1 MQSIKSKNLNQEIMQ
16 SPSKRK
22 LSENNIPKAVVEK
35 VVSNSPTKQKKAAPK
50 NNTKANV
57 R

>member
-1 MQSIKSKNLNQEIMQ
+1 MQ

-35 VVSNSPTKQKKAAPK
+35 VVSNSPAKQKKTAPK
-50 NNTKANV
+50 NNAKANV